1 MDRILVR
8 LLADA
13 PWLTKILSGET
24 FDEIGPCFMPS
35 VVRSSSS
42 QWQNITEEL
51 AFRFGPWVLATW
63 QFPSLSNRSN
73 PLIGQAT
80 PEERPTGGKHPVTY
94 QHLRDDGTIR
104 RTLSLDGKVIR
115 YVPFR
120 GKRYFIDLS
129 VGSFNDYLA
138 KFSKKTRG
146 NLKRQVRHFAEYSGG
161 NIDFRYYSA
170 PEEMV
175 EFCEYAIAV
184 SVLGYQKD
192 IPWRF
197 PEVRLEEG
205 LYVLDIS
212 ATNEF
217 RRNVI
222 AEAQEGRTCG
232 FVLMHDNKA
241 IAYAFCRIDS
251 EIIIYSNIGYDPR
264 FARYSPGAVLLFLI
278 LEQLFAARRFRLFDL
293 GEGGW
298 AYKALFATGSV
309 DFVRMI
315 WFPITIPNIGLVLA
329 HYFVTGAWRMGARVK
344 RVARS
349 HSDVVR
355 GWAAR
360 RLRCSQ

>member
-1 MDRILVR
+1 
-8 LLADA
+8 
-13 PWLTKILSGET
+13 
-24 FDEIGPCFMPS
+24 MPS

-73 PLIGQAT
+73 PLIDQAT
-80 PEERPTGGKHPVTY
+80 PEERPNGGKLVVIY

-120 GKRYFIDLS
+120 SKRYFIDLS
-129 VGSFNDYLA
+129 VGSINEYLA

-146 NLKRQVRHFAEYSGG
+146 NLRRQVRHFAEYSGS
-161 NIDFRYYSA
+161 NIDFRCYSA
-170 PEEMV
+170 PEEMA
-175 EFCEYAIAV
+175 EFCEHAIAV
-184 SVLGYQKD
+184 SVLGYQKNN
-192 IPWRF
+192 PWRF
-197 PEVRLEEG
+197 PE
-205 LYVLDIS
+205 
-212 ATNEF
+212 TNEF
-217 RRNVI
+217 RKDVI
-222 AEAQEGRTCG
+222 AEAREGRTCG
-232 FVLMHDNKA
+232 FVLMHENKA

-251 EIIIYSNIGYDPR
+251 EVITYSNIGYDPR
-264 FARYSPGAVLLFLI
+264 FARYSPGIVLLFLI

-293 GEGGW
+293 GQGGW

-309 DFVRMI
+309 DYVKMI

-349 HSDVVR
+349 QSDVVR

-360 RLRCSQ
+360 RLRASFGERIRRRLERNRKFADSPLEGTGFELLVRGRGEAG